1 MYYPK
6 YFTLSEF
13 VRSDTAAS
21 LCISNVPTFENVENL
36 ARLCELVLDPVRKQL
51 GTPITVTSGFRC
63 PALNKRVGG
72 VSNSQH
78 LSGLAADLKSKDLS
92 ELFEAL
98 AENENVDQLLFEDNG
113 HTRWV
118 HVSIAPVGKQPRNYI
133 NRNYKAYI
141 K

>member
-1 MYYPK
+1 MYQPK
-6 YFTLSEF
+6 YFTLTEF
-13 VRSDTAAS
+13 VRSDTATT
-21 LCISNVPTFENVENL
+21 LGISNVPTFENVDNMS
-36 ARLCELVLDPVRKQL
+36 RLCELVLDPVRKQL
-51 GTPITVTSGFRC
+51 GVPITVTSGFRC
-63 PALNKRVGG
+63 PALNRRVGG

-98 AENENVDQLLFEDNG
+98 AENENIDQLLFEDNG
-113 HTRWV
+113 RTRWV
-118 HVSIAPVGKQPRNYI
+118 HVSIAPLGKQPRNYV

>member
-13 VRSDTAAS
+13 IKSETATA
-21 LCISNVPTFENVENL
+21 LGISNVPAFENVNNL
-36 ARLCELVLDPVRKQL
+36 SRLCGLVLDPVRKQL

-63 PALNKRVGG
+63 PALNRRVGG

-78 LSGLAADLKSKDLS
+78 LSGLAADLKAKDLS

-98 AENENVDQLLFEDNG
+98 SENKNVDQLLFEDNG
-113 HTRWV
+113 RTRWV
-118 HVSIAPVGKQPRNYI
+118 HVSIAPIGKQPRNYI

>member
-13 VRSDTAAS
+13 IKSETATA
-21 LCISNVPTFENVENL
+21 LGISNVPTFENVNNMS
-36 ARLCELVLDPVRKQL
+36 RLCELVLDPVRKQL
-51 GTPITVTSGFRC
+51 GTPISVTSGFRC

-98 AENENVDQLLFEDNG
+98 AENKNVDQLLFEDDG
-113 HTRWV
+113 RTRWV
-118 HVSIAPVGKQPRNYI
+118 HVSISPLGKRPRNYV